1 MKDPAT
7 LPRLFVSSDRREAE
21 PWVARW
27 ENVRKLSAP
36 VNWART
42 GTWRGRP
49 MIALANGVGAQRA
62 LAGIHTVRTVTEH
75 PSEIWSI
82 GTGGAL
88 DPDLAIAEV
97 VVANSVT
104 NGHRVWQA
112 LDPLGPPARSGTVH
126 SVSRIVRTCEEKK
139 NLHETGA
146 ILVEMEAAGVA
157 SMAYELAIPFYCVR
171 VVSDL
176 AEESFFIDFEEFL
189 LPDGQFNVAGL
200 LRFAMEHPLKGL
212 PELLRLQER
221 TAKAAKHLA
230 EFLAEC
236 IL

>member
-1 MKDPAT
+1 
-7 LPRLFVSSDRREAE
+7 
-21 PWVARW
+21 
-27 ENVRKLSAP
+27 
-36 VNWART
+36 
-42 GTWRGRP
+42 
-49 MIALANGVGAQRA
+49 
-62 LAGIHTVRTVTEH
+62 
-75 PSEIWSI
+75 
-82 GTGGAL
+82 
-88 DPDLAIAEV
+88 
-97 VVANSVT
+97 
-104 NGHRVWQA
+104 
-112 LDPLGPPARSGTVH
+112 
-126 SVSRIVRTCEEKK
+126 
-139 NLHETGA
+139 
-146 ILVEMEAAGVA
+146 MEAAGVA